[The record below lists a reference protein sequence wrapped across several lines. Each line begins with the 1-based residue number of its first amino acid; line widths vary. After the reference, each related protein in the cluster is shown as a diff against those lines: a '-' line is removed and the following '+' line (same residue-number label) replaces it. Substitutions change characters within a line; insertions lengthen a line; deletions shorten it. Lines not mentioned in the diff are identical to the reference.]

1 MFAILTLRQ
10 DILLH
15 KGNICVIKLIS
26 LAVAGLLPV
35 RTMRGPGSVER
46 TIKERQIR
54 SKE

>member
-26 LAVAGLLPV
+26 LAAEG
-35 RTMRGPGSVER
+35 
-46 TIKERQIR
+46 I
-54 SKE
+54 